1 MKAMQRFALYLV
13 QSPEK
18 THHPGGIKEEEE
30 EEVITV
36 FWNRDFYPINAWN

>member
-1 MKAMQRFALYLV
+1 MKAMQRFELYLV

-30 EEVITV
+30 VITV
-36 FWNRDFYPINAWN
+36 FWNRDLYLINAWN